1 MKKNKVV
8 PVIFESLHL
17 LKRPAHLPIPQK
29 LWMDRKWGFKV
40 HTIIKAMASEIS
52 RAIKKVLNKT
62 SDVLQMGPDFY
73 VKLQSLEP
81 MGLFSVTVF
90 SPIGIWEQLCLY
102 QRKQHGEILIGNQWS
117 GLLQNTSMWF
127 WKQLPL
133 FFLLW
138 RIINHLLFQMILV
151 PNMHFS
157 TLIILN
163 QSYLRKNFLSSLK

>member
-90 SPIGIWEQLCLY
+90 SPIGI
-102 QRKQHGEILIGNQWS
+102 
-117 GLLQNTSMWF
+117 
-127 WKQLPL
+127 
-133 FFLLW
+133 
-138 RIINHLLFQMILV
+138 
-151 PNMHFS
+151 
-157 TLIILN
+157 
-163 QSYLRKNFLSSLK
+163 